1 MSAALSKM
9 LSPLQPL
16 HTLRTF
22 SGYLRKL
29 ATVVSLCVLALLFCF
44 PSPAQAALNDDRF
57 DGDIFALYAGNGS
70 LIPPR
75 ITLADT
81 IKKEKPA
88 IVVFYADDSS
98 DCKEYSLTVSQLQA
112 FYGRAASFI
121 AIRVDSL
128 PLKEDYEPTEPA
140 YYYQGYIPQTVI
152 FDQKGQVRL
161 DEVGKVP
168 FEKSDD
174 VLREVFDLLPRSE
187 SQTLQRRKVNE
198 LSTELVPQ

>member
-16 HTLRTF
+16 TTLRAF

-29 ATVVSLCVLALLFCF
+29 ATVVSLCVLALLLCF
-44 PSPAQAALNDDRF
+44 PSSAQAALNDDRF

-75 ITLADT
+75 ITLADS

-128 PLKEDYEPTEPA
+128 PVKEDYEPTEPA

-187 SQTLQRRKVNE
+187 SQTLKRRKVNE